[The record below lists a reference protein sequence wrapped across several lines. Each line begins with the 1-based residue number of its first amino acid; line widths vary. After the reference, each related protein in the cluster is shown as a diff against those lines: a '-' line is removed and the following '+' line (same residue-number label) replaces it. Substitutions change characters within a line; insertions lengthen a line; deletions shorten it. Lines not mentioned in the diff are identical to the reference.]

1 MCFTSSHVEQHS
13 SSCLVARVLALV
25 LVHMLNPDFFYL
37 TQINAVIFCLH
48 RAVVLVFSGKY
59 YEMLDWVF
67 VFLRVLFCRGLT
79 LQHNFLLFEFRTC
92 SAPKKEVGRWICK
105 EIRNKIKTSTPSE
118 WSYQGGFILSLIY
131 SWDPISD
138 SHAGLLAAISF
149 LIASLFVN
157 VLKLLAM
164 TCLIL
169 LYTKGYVWKGNL
181 TQNLHEIYWRSYKFA
196 EKWDGEGFFEIT
208 RSSRR
213 TTGTSTKAAGEWDT
227 LQQIDV

>member
-1 MCFTSSHVEQHS
+1 MLSEIHS

-25 LVHMLNPDFFYL
+25 LVHMLNPVFY
-37 TQINAVIFCLH
+37 H
-48 RAVVLVFSGKY
+48 RL
-59 YEMLDWVF
+59 MLSVF
-67 VFLRVLFCRGLT
+67 VCIEQSCWCSLANTMKCLT
-79 LQHNFLLFEFRTC
+79 GSSCFYWFHSADDRHRNITFYFSNFRTC
-92 SAPKKEVGRWICK
+92 SAPEKEVGRWIRK
-105 EIRNKIKTSTPSE
+105 ETRNEIKTSTPSE

-138 SHAGLLAAISF
+138 SRAGLVAAISF

-169 LYTKGYVWKGNL
+169 LYTKIYIWKINL
-181 TQNLHEIYWRSYKFA
+181 TQNLYEIYWRSYIFT
-196 EKWDGEGFFEIT
+196 EKWDGEGFFETT

-213 TTGTSTKAAGEWDT
+213 ATGTSTKVAGE
-227 LQQIDV
+227 LDVL

>member
-1 MCFTSSHVEQHS
+1 MRFTSSHVERNTFLFLPCS
-13 SSCLVARVLALV
+13 PFPCTCSCSYVKPCFLSQ
-25 LVHMLNPDFFYL
+25 N
-37 TQINAVIFCLH
+37 NAVIFCLH
-48 RAVVLVFSGKY
+48 RAVVLVFSSKY

-67 VFLRVLFCRGLT
+67 GFYGFHSADDRRRNITFYFS
-79 LQHNFLLFEFRTC
+79 NFRTC
-92 SAPKKEVGRWICK
+92 SAPEKEVGRWIRK
-105 EIRNKIKTSTPSE
+105 ETRNEIKTSTPSE

-138 SHAGLLAAISF
+138 SRAGLLAAISF

-181 TQNLHEIYWRSYKFA
+181 TQNLNQMYWRSYIFT
-196 EKWDGEGFFEIT
+196 EKWDGEGFFETT

-213 TTGTSTKAAGEWDT
+213 ATGTSAKVAGERDM
-227 LQQIDV
+227 L